1 MNREQAQ
8 QQIEELSQELEKHN
22 YLYYIKDR
30 PEISDRAFDEK
41 MHQLEKLEVQFPDLV
56 LPWSPTKRVGGDVT
70 KAFPTVK
77 HRRPMLSLSNT
88 YSREELQ
95 EFLQRVKKALP
106 EEVIEYVCELK
117 YDGAAISLTY
127 EKGRL
132 VQAVTRGDGT
142 QGDEITANVK
152 TIRTIPLSL
161 QGKDWPDEFEIRGEI
176 FMPLHSFARL
186 NQKRL
191 EEELEPFA
199 NPRNCA
205 SGTLKMQDSAVVASR
220 QLDCFLY
227 GIAAENTGIKDHYQS
242 LQQAAQWGFKTPP
255 PEQYYIHKTNREK
268 DIFDFIDHWDEQR
281 TQLPFEIDGVV
292 VKVNS
297 FEQQEELGYTAKS
310 PRWAI
315 AYKFKAEQVETLLQM
330 VTYQVGRTGA
340 VTPVANLKPVS
351 LAGTTV
357 KRATLHNA
365 DQLLRLDLHEGDTVQ
380 VEKGGEIIPKI
391 TGVNFAQ
398 RAADSKRIHFV
409 EVCPECQTPLY
420 RPEGE
425 VQHFC
430 PNNEECPP
438 QVLGRLEH
446 FVSRKAMDIE
456 GLGSETL
463 QLLVKA
469 NLAKNPAD
477 LYDLQKQDLLPLERM
492 AEKSA
497 QNIIDG
503 VARSKEK
510 PFERVLFGL
519 GIRYVGE
526 TVAKKLALAYGSL
539 EQLQQATAEELQQTE
554 EIGER
559 IATSLV
565 EFWRKPQNQAM
576 VQRLREAGLQMA
588 VQRQEGE
595 SNALKGLTM
604 VVSGSFE
611 QHSRDEIK
619 ALIELHG
626 GKNTGSISKKTS
638 YVLAGEDMGPSKKTK
653 AENLGIPIIGE
664 QEFIKMIK
672 G

>member
-1 MNREQAQ
+1 MEQEQARRH
-8 QQIEELSQELEKHN
+8 IEALSQELEHHN
-22 YLYYIKDR
+22 YLYYIKDK
-30 PEISDRAFDEK
+30 PEISDQAFDEK
-41 MHQLEKLEVQFPDLV
+41 MHELENLEQEFPEYAH
-56 LPWSPTKRVGGDVT
+56 PWSPTKRVGGDIT
-70 KAFPTVK
+70 KDFPTVK

-95 EFLQRVKKALP
+95 EFLQRVQKALP
-106 EEVIEYVCELK
+106 EENVEYVCELK

-127 EKGRL
+127 QKGRL
-132 VQAVTRGDGT
+132 IRAVTRGDGT

-161 QGKDWPDEFEIRGEI
+161 QGDSWPEKFEIRGEI
-176 FMPLHSFARL
+176 FMPLQSFALL

-191 EEELEPFA
+191 EDGLEPFA
-199 NPRNCA
+199 NPRNSA
-205 SGTLKMQDSAVVASR
+205 SGTLKMHDSAVVASR

-227 GIAAENTGIKDHYQS
+227 GLAADNLGIDTHYDAIM
-242 LQQAAQWGFKTPP
+242 QAAQWGFKIPSP
-255 PEQYYIHKTNREK
+255 SRHYILKTSNEK
-268 DIFDFIDHWDEQR
+268 DIFDFIDYWDEQR
-281 TQLPFEIDGVV
+281 SQLPFEIDGVV
-292 VKVNS
+292 LKVNR
-297 FEQQEELGYTAKS
+297 FAQQEDLGYTAKS

-315 AYKFKAEQVETLLQM
+315 AYKFKAEQVETLLQK

-365 DQLLRLDLHEGDTVQ
+365 DQLKRLDLHNGDTVY

-391 TGVNFAQ
+391 VGVNFAK
-398 RAADSKRIHFV
+398 RAPQSERITFIDK
-409 EVCPECQTPLY
+409 CPECNTALY
-420 RPEGE
+420 RPDGE

-430 PNNEECPP
+430 PNSENCPP
-438 QVLGRLEH
+438 QILGRLEH
-446 FVSRKAMDIE
+446 FVSRKALDIE

-469 NLAKNPAD
+469 RFVKNPAD

-497 QNIIDG
+497 QNIIEG
-503 VARSKEK
+503 IAQSKEK
-510 PFERVLFGL
+510 PFERVLFAL

-526 TVAKKLALAYGSL
+526 TVAKKLARAYGSL
-539 EQLQQATAEELQQTE
+539 EQLQQADAEQLQQTD

-559 IATSLV
+559 IADSV
-565 EFWRKPQNQAM
+565 VKFWQQPQNRVM
-576 VQRLREAGLQMA
+576 IERLKRAGMQMA
-588 VQRQEGE
+588 VAKQEGE
-595 SNALKGLTM
+595 SDALKGLTL

-611 QHSRDEIK
+611 KHSRDEIK

-626 GKNTGSISKKTS
+626 GKNTSSISKKTD
-638 YVLAGEDMGPSKKTK
+638 YLLAGEGIGPSKKAK
-653 AENLGIPIIGE
+653 VESLGIPILSE
-664 QEFIKMIK
+664 QEFIKMI
-672 G
+672 GN

>member
-1 MNREQAQ
+1 MNQEQARRH
-8 QQIEELSQELEKHN
+8 IEALSQELEHHN
-22 YLYYIKDR
+22 YLYYIKDQ
-30 PEISDRAFDEK
+30 PEISDQAFDEK
-41 MHQLEKLEVQFPDLV
+41 MHELENLEQEFPEYAH
-56 LPWSPTKRVGGDVT
+56 PWSPTKRVGGDIT
-70 KAFPTVK
+70 KDFPTVK
-77 HRRPMLSLSNT
+77 HRQPMLSLSNT

-95 EFLQRVKKALP
+95 EFLQRVQKALP
-106 EEVIEYVCELK
+106 EERIEYVCELK

-132 VQAVTRGDGT
+132 VRAVTRGDGT

-161 QGKDWPDEFEIRGEI
+161 QGRSWPEKFEIRGEI
-176 FMPLHSFARL
+176 FMPLQSFALL

-191 EEELEPFA
+191 EDGFEPFA
-199 NPRNCA
+199 NPRNSA

-227 GIAAENTGIKDHYQS
+227 GIAADNMDLSTHYEAI
-242 LQQAAQWGFKTPP
+242 LQAAQWGFKVPSP
-255 PEQYYIHKTNREK
+255 SRHYILKTSSEK
-268 DIFDFIDHWDEQR
+268 EIFDFIDYWDEQR
-281 TQLPFEIDGVV
+281 RQLPFEIDGVV
-292 VKVNS
+292 LKVND
-297 FEQQEELGYTAKS
+297 FGQQEELGYTAKS

-315 AYKFKAEQVETLLQM
+315 AYKFKAEQVETSLQK

-340 VTPVANLKPVS
+340 VTPVANLAPVS

-365 DQLLRLDLHEGDTVQ
+365 DQLQRLDLHIGDTVY

-391 TGVNFAQ
+391 VGVNFA
-398 RAADSKRIHFV
+398 KREPKSERITFIDK
-409 EVCPECQTPLY
+409 CPECHTALY
-420 RPEGE
+420 RPDGE

-430 PNNEECPP
+430 PNSENCPP
-438 QVLGRLEH
+438 QILGRLEH
-446 FVSRKAMDIE
+446 FVSRKALDIE

-469 NLAKNPAD
+469 RLVKNPAD

-497 QNIIDG
+497 QNIIEG
-503 VARSKEK
+503 IAQSKEK
-510 PFERVLFGL
+510 PFERVLFAL

-526 TVAKKLALAYGSL
+526 TVAKKLARAYGSL
-539 EQLQQATAEELQQTE
+539 EQLQQADAEQLQQTD

-559 IATSLV
+559 IAASV
-565 EFWRKPQNQAM
+565 VKFWQQPQNREM
-576 VQRLREAGLQMA
+576 IERLKQAGLQMA
-588 VQRQEGE
+588 VAKQEGE
-595 SNALKGLTM
+595 SDTLKGLTL

-611 QHSRDEIK
+611 KYSRDEIK

-626 GKNTGSISKKTS
+626 GKNTSSISKKTS
-638 YVLAGEDMGPSKKTK
+638 YLLAGEGIGPSKKAK
-653 AENLGIPIIGE
+653 AESLAIPILSE
-664 QEFIKMIK
+664 QEFIKMI
-672 G
+672 GN